1 MKHAVLSASGSERWI
16 NCPGSVAFCKPY
28 PRTTTVYA
36 DEGTVAHE
44 IADRVL
50 KSKARIKS
58 AEKYEGKTLKHL
70 KISVPSFDGDYVISR
85 EMVTHVQE
93 YVDYVLSFETKTSKR
108 FNEQRVDYS
117 HYVPQGF
124 GTCDASIIDD
134 DTLHI
139 FDLKFGKG
147 VEVYA
152 EQNTQAQLYAIGF
165 LKLTDGLT
173 FVNIDKITLHI
184 CQPRRQHFDSWTL
197 TKKELLKFAQYAS
210 IRANETLK
218 DDAPLVP
225 GEKQCKFC
233 PAKQDCPALKEIAE
247 KSLLTAFDDID
258 DKDSLPTIERLTDEE
273 KRAILKNK
281 KLIETFLE
289 SVEKDV
295 FRTLANGQEFDGYK
309 LVEGRS
315 NRVYTEQAESLIVER
330 LGEYAYNKKLIG
342 VTEAEKKLGKAF
354 ISAITMKPSGK
365 PTLVTSNDK
374 RDVISLNSVDLN
386 TAFDDLDEE

>member
-16 NCPGSVAFCKPY
+16 NCPGSVAFCQPY

-36 DEGTVAHE
+36 DEGTIAHE

-50 KSKARIKS
+50 KSKALIKS
-58 AEKYEGKTLKHL
+58 AEKYQGVSLERLN
-70 KISVPSFDGDYVISR
+70 ISVPSFDDDFIIPA
-85 EMVTHVQE
+85 EMVNYVQE

-117 HYVPQGF
+117 HFVPQGF
-124 GTCDASIIDD
+124 GTCDASIVNG

-165 LKLTDGLT
+165 LKFLPLGT
-173 FVNIDKITLHI
+173 VRKIKKITLHI
-184 CQPRRQHFDSWTL
+184 CQPRRQHFDDWTL
-197 TKKELLKFAQYAS
+197 STDELVEFARFAS
-210 IRANETLK
+210 QRAKETLK

-233 PAKQDCPALKEIAE
+233 PGKQDCPALKEIAE

-258 DKDSLPTIERLTDEE
+258 DKNSLPTIERLTDEE

-295 FRTLANGQEFDGYK
+295 FKTLANGNEFKGYK

-315 NRVYTEQAESLIVER
+315 NRVYTPDAEPLIFER
-330 LGEYAYNKKLIG
+330 LGESAYNKKLIG
-342 VTEAEKKLGKAF
+342 VTELEKKLGKPF
-354 ISAITMKPSGK
+354 VSEITMKPPGK
-365 PTLVTSNDK
+365 PCLVPDSDK
-374 RDVISLNSVDLN
+374 RDKVKLNTVDLD
-386 TAFDDLDEE
+386 TAFDDSDEE